1 MTVGRVCC
9 RVVDT
14 ATAGESVQVA
24 ARRMH
29 DRKVGTL
36 VVVDENRHPIGIVT
50 DRDLATRVVA
60 HGRDAATTSINQVMT
75 RTPRSVGEEAP
86 IEAALTAMRVS
97 ACRRITVVDHDGALV
112 GLISLD
118 DVLSL
123 LAEEFREISSV
134 IQEESPQSLATA

>member
-14 ATAGESVQVA
+14 ATAEESVQVA

-60 HGRDAATTSINQVMT
+60 HGRDAATTSISQVMT
-75 RTPRSVGEEAP
+75 RTPRSVGEGAP

-118 DVLSL
+118 DILSL